1 MGHAPVPVPG
11 RFWPKVAKSGDG
23 CWLWTAHR
31 TALGYGRFNLRG
43 KVTKAHRVSW
53 ELTNGPIPHGL
64 CVLHKCDNPPCV
76 RPDHLFL
83 GTIADNQADMAQK
96 GRSFL
101 KQHPECALRG
111 ERSGMAKLTAAQA
124 RRMRERYASGE
135 TVSSLSRWAKVERF
149 VVRNVVTGIAYSD
162 ADGPISALRGKAPTV
177 KLDRGKAEEIRR
189 RYDPAARNRASLA
202 REYGVHPTTI
212 TFVVERRVWA

>member
-1 MGHAPVPVPG
+1 
-11 RFWPKVAKSGDG
+11 
-23 CWLWTAHR
+23 
-31 TALGYGRFNLRG
+31 
-43 KVTKAHRVSW
+43 
-53 ELTNGPIPHGL
+53 
-64 CVLHKCDNPPCV
+64 
-76 RPDHLFL
+76 
-83 GTIADNQADMAQK
+83 
-96 GRSFL
+96 
-101 KQHPECALRG
+101 
-111 ERSGMAKLTAAQA
+111 MAKLTAAQA